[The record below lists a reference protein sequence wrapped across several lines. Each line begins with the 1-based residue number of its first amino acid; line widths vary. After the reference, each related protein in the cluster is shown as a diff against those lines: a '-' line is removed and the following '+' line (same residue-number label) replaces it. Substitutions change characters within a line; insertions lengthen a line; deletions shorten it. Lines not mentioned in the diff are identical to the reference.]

1 MELFSALLIALTNN
15 LDTLGVRLAYAAQ
28 GIRVSAGIN
37 LWMTW
42 IGFAVSA
49 LAARAGAVLPAVLP
63 AQGARLLSTALL
75 VLTGLW
81 LMLEPHL
88 PKKKKER
95 RRSPR
100 LLEVLADPLTADRDR
115 SQHIDFKEATV
126 LGAAL
131 SLNNAGGGVTAG
143 VLGIH
148 WLLMGLLTAC
158 ISWLIFWAGNQWT
171 DYLAQTPWRTRAPWA
186 AGLLL
191 ILLGMKQLF

>member
-1 MELFSALLIALTNN
+1 MEFFSALLIALANN
-15 LDTLGVRLAYAAQ
+15 LDTLGVRLAYTLQ
-28 GIRVSAGIN
+28 GIKVSAGIN
-37 LWMTW
+37 LWMTV

-49 LAARAGAVLPAVLP
+49 LATRAGGLLPAVLP
-63 AQGARLLSTALL
+63 ARVARLVSTALL

-88 PKKKKER
+88 PKKKKVQ

-100 LLEVLADPLTADRDR
+100 LLEVLADPQTADQDR

-143 VLGIH
+143 MLGIH
-148 WLLMGLLTAC
+148 WLLMGLLTAF

-171 DYLAQTPWRTRAPWA
+171 GYLDQTPWRTRAPLA

-191 ILLGMKQLF
+191 ILLGLKQLL